1 MLTILTTKNYIMIK
15 TINGWRAVFALM
27 IVLFHVGVTGL
38 EEMTWAGVSF
48 FFMASGML
56 LSMKYPFSTL
66 DGTSY
71 KRFAWKHAAK
81 LYPLHWL
88 VLVLWLI
95 VMALAGA
102 LVIKPLA
109 LTLNT
114 LLLQSWSLVH
124 SIYYSYNHFS
134 WFLSTLLFCYL
145 CYPLLAR
152 WFTPLRRPFKVIIL
166 VVLAIIVFAVLAAT
180 GGDDYNRTA
189 LYVFPPMRLVDF
201 LLGMVLMGIV
211 RRCRRG
217 QWMQRAVTGTDA
229 ELVAVA
235 VLSATVMTCRASEWL
250 LPWGDTMMWW
260 LPVALI
266 LVVCVLYDKHEG
278 PIGKLLAS
286 KPLQW
291 LGDISFEIFILQG
304 LALLLYNYLLSPL
317 LAHMGLTDVAGIVAA
332 DLFGISGD
340 RLLAICCVLPID
352 ILIAW
357 ALNRLFTRPLSKRL
371 K

>member
-1 MLTILTTKNYIMIK
+1 MIK

-27 IVLFHVGVTGL
+27 IVLFHVGVMGM

-56 LSMKYPFSTL
+56 LSMKYPFKRL
-66 DGTSY
+66 DGGSY
-71 KRFAWKHAAK
+71 KRFAWRHAAK
-81 LYPLHWL
+81 LFPLHWL
-88 VLVLWLI
+88 ALALWLLVL
-95 VMALAGA
+95 ALAGV

-109 LTLNT
+109 LTLNA

-152 WFTPLRRPFKVIIL
+152 WYSPLRLRYRLIIL
-166 VVLAIIVFAVLAAT
+166 LVLSIIVFGILAAT

-201 LLGMVLMGIV
+201 LLGMTLVDV
-211 RRCRRG
+211 VERCRQWNWLGRG
-217 QWMQRAVTGTDA
+217 ENGTDA

-235 VLSATVMTCRASEWL
+235 LLSTTVFSCRAYDWL

-266 LVVCVLYDKHEG
+266 LVVSVLYDKREG
-278 PIGKLLAS
+278 FIGKVLAS
-286 KPLQW
+286 RPMQW
-291 LGDISFEIFILQG
+291 LGNISFEIFILQG
-304 LALLLYNYLLSPL
+304 LALLLYNYLLAPVLSHIGLQELANEVGNDL
-317 LAHMGLTDVAGIVAA
+317 L
-332 DLFGISGD
+332 GISGN
-340 RLLAICCVLPID
+340 RLLTICLVLPID

-357 ALNRLFTRPLSKRL
+357 AVNRIFTRPISRRL